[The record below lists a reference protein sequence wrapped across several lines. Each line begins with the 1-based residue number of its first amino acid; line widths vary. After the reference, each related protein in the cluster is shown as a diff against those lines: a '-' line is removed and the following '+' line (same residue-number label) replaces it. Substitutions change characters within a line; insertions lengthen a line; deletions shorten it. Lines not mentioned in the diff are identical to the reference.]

1 MRAEFSLI
9 RALKERKRTNYSLK
23 CVSMCLAP
31 VGFCNRVSWFCRY
44 KFRPAPDNPYLHV
57 PQGDS
62 DDEMEM
68 EEV

>member
-1 MRAEFSLI
+1 
-9 RALKERKRTNYSLK
+9 
-23 CVSMCLAP
+23 MC
-31 VGFCNRVSWFCRY
+31 FNCNTWLCYLDGCRY